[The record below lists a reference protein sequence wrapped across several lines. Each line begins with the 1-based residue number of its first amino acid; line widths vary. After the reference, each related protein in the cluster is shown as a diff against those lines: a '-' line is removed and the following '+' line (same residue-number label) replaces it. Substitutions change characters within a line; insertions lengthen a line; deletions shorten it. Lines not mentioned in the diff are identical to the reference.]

1 LFSLTENIIINRLKD
16 DLFVQKGISVDILRL
31 DKVHP
36 VVSGNKL
43 FKLHYFLQEAQQSVH
58 KHIITFGGAY
68 SNHLAATA
76 FACRELGV
84 KSTGIIR
91 GEMAATLPHTLQQ
104 CREMG
109 MQLQF
114 VSRAMYAGKESDT
127 FGQWLKE
134 QYGPHLLVPEGGYH
148 PMGAKGA
155 AMIMNHMPQSSYSH
169 IACSVGTATTV
180 AGLIS
185 AAGKNQLVMG
195 FCALKGM
202 TDIDTRLNYLLD
214 GRYDPAAF
222 IPVHD
227 YCFAGYA
234 KKDPA
239 VFSFMN
245 RVWQQQRIPT
255 DFVYTAKMLY
265 GVYDLVDNDFF
276 TPGNRILC
284 LHTGGL
290 QGNLSLP
297 VETLTFG
304 NI

>member
-1 LFSLTENIIINRLKD
+1 LFSLTENITIDGLQD
-16 DLFVQKGISVDILRL
+16 DLFVRKGISVDILRL

-43 FKLHYFLQEAQQSVH
+43 FKLHYFLQEALQSGH
-58 KHIITFGGAY
+58 RHIITFGGGW
-68 SNHLAATA
+68 SNHLVATA
-76 FACRELGV
+76 FACREMGLL
-84 KSTGIIR
+84 STGIVR
-91 GEMAATLPHTLQQ
+91 SEVPDTLSCTLQQ
-104 CREMG
+104 CRELG
-109 MQLQF
+109 MQLY
-114 VSRAMYAGKESDT
+114 YAGRAAYNQKET
-127 FGQWLKE
+127 AAFQQKLEE

-148 PMGAKGA
+148 PTGAKGA
-155 AMIMNHMPQSSYSH
+155 AMIMNNVPQGDYSH
-169 IACSVGTATTV
+169 IACSLGTATTV
-180 AGLIS
+180 AGLLS
-185 AAGKNQLVMG
+185 AAAENQLVMG

-202 TDIDTRLNYLLD
+202 TDIDNRLHYLLD
-214 GRYDPAAF
+214 GRYNPAVF
-222 IPVHD
+222 MPVHD

-245 RVWQQQRIPT
+245 RVWQKQRIPT

-265 GVYDLVDNDFF
+265 GVYDMADNDFF
-276 TPGNRILC
+276 TPGSRILC

>member
-1 LFSLTENIIINRLKD
+1 LFSLTGNITIDRLQD
-16 DLFVQKGISVDILRL
+16 DLFVRKGISVDILRL

-36 VVSGNKL
+36 VISGNKL
-43 FKLHYFLQEAQQSVH
+43 FKLHHFLQEALQSTH
-58 KHIITFGGAY
+58 KHIITFGGAF
-68 SNHLAATA
+68 SNHLAAAA
-76 FACRELGV
+76 FACRELGL
-84 KSTGIIR
+84 KSTGIVR
-91 GEMAATLPHTLQQ
+91 GEMPAALSHTLLQ
-104 CREMG
+104 CREMD

-114 VSRAMYAGKESDT
+114 VSREAYERKAT
-127 FGQWLKE
+127 AAFGQELE
-134 QYGPHLLVPEGGYH
+134 TRYGPHLLVPEGGYH

-155 AMIMNHMPQSSYSH
+155 AMIMNHVPQGYYSH
-169 IACSVGTATTV
+169 IACSLGTATTV
-180 AGLIS
+180 AGLLS
-185 AAGKNQLVMG
+185 TAAENQLVMG

-202 TDIDTRLNYLLD
+202 TDIDNRLHYLLD
-214 GRYDPAAF
+214 GSYNPATF
-222 IPVHD
+222 LPVHD

-245 RVWQQQRIPT
+245 RLWQEQRIPT

-265 GVYDLVDNDFF
+265 GVYDMADNDFF
-276 TPGNRILC
+276 TPGSCILC

-297 VETLTFG
+297 VETLTFE

>member
-1 LFSLTENIIINRLKD
+1 LFLLKEDITTERLQD
-16 DLFVQKGISVDILRL
+16 ELFIQRGIEVDLLRL

-43 FKLHYFLQEAQQSVH
+43 FKLHYFLQEALQSTH

-76 FACRELGV
+76 FACREKGL
-84 KSTGIIR
+84 KCTGIVR
-91 GEMAATLPHTLQQ
+91 GEPPVKQSHTLQH

-109 MQLQF
+109 MQLHF
-114 VSRAMYAGKESDT
+114 ISREEYDR
-127 FGQWLKE
+127 KE
-134 QYGPHLLVPEGGYH
+134 QPAFLQSIESRYGIHLLVPEGGYH
-148 PMGAKGA
+148 PLGAKGA
-155 AMIMNHMPQSSYSH
+155 AMIMNHVPQSEYSH
-169 IACSVGTATTV
+169 IACALGTATTV

-195 FCALKGM
+195 FCVLKGM
-202 TDIDTRLNYLLD
+202 ADINNRLHYLLD
-214 GRYDPAAF
+214 GRYDPAVF
-222 IPVHD
+222 MPVHE

-245 RVWQQQRIPT
+245 RVWQQQQVPT

-265 GVYDLVDNDFF
+265 GVYDMAGKGFF
-276 TPGNRILC
+276 TPGSRVLC
-284 LHTGGL
+284 IHTGGL

-297 VETLTFG
+297 VETLTFL